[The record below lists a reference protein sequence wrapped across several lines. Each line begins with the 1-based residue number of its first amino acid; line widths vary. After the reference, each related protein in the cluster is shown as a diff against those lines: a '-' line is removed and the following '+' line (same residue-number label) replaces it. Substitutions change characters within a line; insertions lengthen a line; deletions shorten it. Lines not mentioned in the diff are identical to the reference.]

1 MMKKAQVVML
11 PAEKSK
17 ASFWLDKYNHKLY
30 YNDSP
35 SFSKIGQYLYFTTDD
50 EIKEGDWVIAKNSNL
65 LRLEKVKMVN
75 HLGNNSILLDS
86 GYDVTPNT
94 LLKIIATTN
103 PDLWGYKTTGSH
115 GAHAPLRSTREVV
128 GVPKIPTDFI
138 EAYVREQGKIKE
150 VLIEYDELNQRSA
163 DSFDLEVYTSYRL
176 KLRSNGTVIIH
187 RVKEK
192 MYTKQ
197 ELFEAFI
204 SGYANA
210 SLPSEKL
217 NQFFDQWFNENH
229 PV

>member
-1 MMKKAQVVML
+1 MMKKTKVEML
-11 PAEKSK
+11 PTEKNGVILEGVHVEGYK
-17 ASFWLDKYNHKLY
+17 PRLELYKEVKDHGEWLRFGKSQH
-30 YNDSP
+30 
-35 SFSKIGQYLYFTTDD
+35 LYFTTDD
-50 EIKEGDWVIAKNSNL
+50 EIQKGDWVLSNGHP
-65 LRLEKVKMVN
+65 VV
-75 HLGNNSILLDS
+75 
-86 GYDVTPNT
+86 VTEVRGDGEFTVAGIPRFVSNIK
-94 LLKIIATTN
+94 KIVATTN

-192 MYTKQ
+192 TYKYEDLTSIRNKA
-197 ELFEAFI
+197 L
-204 SGYANA
+204 GYGA
-210 SLPSEKL
+210 SDVFLE
-217 NQFFDQWFNENH
+217 WFNQNYAE
-229 PV
+229 